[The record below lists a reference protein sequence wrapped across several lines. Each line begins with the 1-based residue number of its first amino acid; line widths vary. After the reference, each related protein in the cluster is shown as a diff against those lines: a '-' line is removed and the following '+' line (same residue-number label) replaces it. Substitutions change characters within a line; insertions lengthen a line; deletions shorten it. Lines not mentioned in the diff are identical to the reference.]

1 MLASKQLTLTHVSIT
16 GEIAITSTPDPGSVA
31 HSRRGLIF
39 AIVSIGLFM
48 ASMDQ
53 TIVATALPALEKDLH
68 TGVNWTGWTISV
80 YALGQVIAM
89 PMAGKISDMYG
100 RKKVFIIS
108 AVIFTIASLCC
119 GFASNM
125 ALLLIPRFIQA
136 LGGGAF
142 MPSATGIVSDHFGA
156 QRDRA
161 VGMFTSIFPI
171 GGIVGPVVGGLFV
184 SYWSWRGI
192 FLVNVPI
199 GIVLIAATAK
209 FIPASARRPS
219 SRIDVTGIALLAAVL
234 VPAMFGITYLG
245 SGQVPLY
252 SPVFLGC
259 EAVAVLFGFI
269 FVRHSRTDAAPFV
282 PYRLLSGR
290 GFGVMN
296 LINYLFGAAA
306 LGFGA
311 LVPLYAQQRYGIA
324 PLGAGTL
331 LTARAVGMIAVAG
344 LATLALRRTGYRL
357 PMVAGFLILVAGLIV
372 MAVPPWF
379 SMAALPVQ
387 AWLAIGAAVTGLG
400 MGLSVPSANNASLQ
414 LAPDQVAAI
423 AGLRGMF
430 RQAGSITA
438 VSVTTAVIARSAN
451 PGMEQAHVFL
461 VFAALLLLTLPL
473 VRLVPEHRGGW

>member
-1 MLASKQLTLTHVSIT
+1 MLASKQLTLTHVSLT
-16 GEIAITSTPDPGSVA
+16 GEVAIAGTPDLA
-31 HSRRGLIF
+31 FTARHRRGLIF

-53 TIVATALPALEKDLH
+53 TIVATALPALEKDMR
-68 TGVNWTGWTISV
+68 TGVNWTGWTISI

-108 AVIFTIASLCC
+108 AAIFTIASLCC

-125 ALLLIPRFIQA
+125 AMLLVPRFIQA

-142 MPSATGIVSDHFGA
+142 MPSATGIGSDHFGE

-171 GGIVGPVVGGLFV
+171 GGMVGPVVGGLFV

-199 GIVLIAATAK
+199 GIILIAATAK

-219 SRIDVTGIALLAAVL
+219 SRIDVTGILLLAAML

-259 EAVAVLFGFI
+259 EAVAIGVGFL

-282 PYRLLSGR
+282 PHRLLRGR

-296 LINYLFGAAA
+296 LINYLYGAAA

-324 PLGAGTL
+324 PLGSGTL

-344 LATLALRRTGYRL
+344 LATMALRRTGYRL
-357 PMVAGFLILVAGLIV
+357 PMVAGFLVLVAGLIM
-372 MAVPPWF
+372 MALPPWF
-379 SMAALPVQ
+379 SLAEFPVQ

-400 MGLSVPSANNASLQ
+400 MGLSVPAANNASLQ

-438 VSVTTAVIARSAN
+438 VSVTTAVIARSAQ

-473 VRLVPEHRGGW
+473 MRLVPEHRGGW